1 MNLYF
6 RFIFLL
12 IKRLF
17 LKKPLD
23 LFDSCETS
31 FWVNPLDLDMN
42 MHMNNG
48 RYLSIMD
55 LGRFDLMI
63 RGGVFWTYVTKGYY
77 PVVFSESIRFKKSL
91 QPFQTFKMITTI
103 ESWDEKDF
111 FISQK
116 FVVKGDL
123 IAEGYIRGRFK
134 QRGRK
139 GSVPTR
145 EVFSVGGKAFEDSR
159 LSDLAKAQVALDSH
173 LGK

>member
-12 IKRLF
+12 IKRVF

-23 LFDSCETS
+23 LFDPCETT

-63 RGGVFWTYVTKGYY
+63 RAGVFWTYIKKGYY

-91 QPFQTFKMITTI
+91 QPFQTFNMITTI

-111 FISQK
+111 YISQK
-116 FVVKGDL
+116 FVVKGEM

-139 GSVPTR
+139 GSVPTP
-145 EVFSVGGKAFEDSR
+145 EVFSVGGKTFDSSR
-159 LSDLAKAQVALDSH
+159 LSELSKAQVSVDS
-173 LGK
+173 LLCK

>member
-12 IKRLF
+12 IKRVF

-23 LFDSCETS
+23 LFDSCPTT

-63 RGGVFWTYVTKGYY
+63 RAGVFWTFITKGYY
-77 PVVFSESIRFKKSL
+77 PVVYSESIRFKKSL
-91 QPFQTFKMITTI
+91 EPFQSFQLISTI
-103 ESWDEKDF
+103 EAWDEKDF
-111 FISQK
+111 YITQR
-116 FVVKGDL
+116 FVVRGTT
-123 IAEGYIRGRFK
+123 IAEGFIRGRFK

-139 GSVPTR
+139 GSVPTP
-145 EVFSVGGKAFEDSR
+145 EIFKIGGKTYEGDKMTA
-159 LSDLAKAQVALDSH
+159 LAKAQVGVDS
-173 LGK
+173 LLTL

>member
-6 RFIFLL
+6 RFMFLL
-12 IKRLF
+12 LKRVF

-23 LFDSCETS
+23 LFDPCETT

-42 MHMNNG
+42 LHMNNG

-63 RGGVFWTYVTKGYY
+63 RGGVFWTYIKKGYY

-111 FISQK
+111 YISQK
-116 FVVKGDL
+116 FKVKGEI

-139 GSVPTR
+139 GSVPTP
-145 EVFSVGGKAFEDSR
+145 EVFSVGGKSFDSSR
-159 LSDLAKAQVALDSH
+159 LSDLSKAQVGVDS
-173 LGK
+173 LLCK